1 MSITVI
7 EKPSKGKKQ
16 PKIYYTL
23 SWGRGPGEREATG
36 IFTYL
41 KPKVEIPDTLIIA
54 FRHDIISKPLIHNMN
69 CGQRYPE
76 RGGQPFQNFHSCVN
90 SDFPLVNMVK
100 SFVQLRMS
108 RAK

>member
-54 FRHDIISKPLIHNMN
+54 FRHDIISKPLIPNMN

-76 RGGQPFQNFHSCVN
+76 RGGQPFQNFQ
-90 SDFPLVNMVK
+90 ME
-100 SFVQLRMS
+100 
-108 RAK
+108 